1 MLLARNVSLTVI
13 KYAQEAAQSGK
24 SSPQVRGWVC
34 RWRLRNNNN
43 CSSCELPGRLT
54 GMPLGLRGYCHT
66 GVELRTQ
73 LVGALGFTHLKM
85 CNLIF
90 GLPTLEPVVLGG
102 TSNTTVS
109 FMVSLCRQT
118 DAAAH

>member
-1 MLLARNVSLTVI
+1 MSCQADWQAWRLGC
-13 KYAQEAAQSGK
+13 EATATEAWS
-24 SSPQVRGWVC
+24 WVC
-34 RWRLRNNNN
+34 SLWAHL
-43 CSSCELPGRLT
+43 
-54 GMPLGLRGYCHT
+54 
-66 GVELRTQ
+66 
-73 LVGALGFTHLKM
+73 ALLYLKM

-109 FMVSLCRQT
+109 FIVSLCRQT